1 MRRQT
6 AILLVIVLAGLLALT
21 AGCSSTRNPIE
32 AAANLDQA
40 QDVSAKAGLLS
51 IQMGVQS
58 YLATNGTVPNDA
70 SQASLGALVSPWP
83 NNPFTKTPM
92 ASGTGVGDY
101 SYAAVGTTGYRLTVK
116 LSDGSLY
123 SLP

>member
-1 MRRQT
+1 VRKRT
-6 AILLVIVLAGLLALT
+6 VILLVIVLAGLLALV
-21 AGCSSTRNPIE
+21 AGCGSKHNPIE

-40 QDVSAKAGLLS
+40 KDVSAKAGLLS

-58 YLATNGTVPNDA
+58 YMATTGAAPGDA
-70 SQASLGALVSPWP
+70 SQATLGSFVSPWP
-83 NNPFTKTPM
+83 SNPFTKAPM
-92 ASGTGVGDY
+92 APGTGVGDY
-101 SYAAVGTTGYRLTVK
+101 SYAAVGTTGYKLTVK